1 MAGELEGGSK
11 ISRYEFEGLRLSWPL
26 GRFERW
32 PAGRL
37 VPAFTL
43 LLWAVPFF
51 SSSLPGQEQEASPAE
66 FSLTLTGD
74 SIITTPA
81 STHQKDPR
89 FMAVVDAIRRGD
101 AAFTNLELTFPGADT
116 YPAGLPRAGLI
127 ASDPAML
134 KELQWIGFNLF
145 GAANNHSLDYGI
157 QGLLDTIQVLK
168 QDGAV
173 YAGIGENLGQAR
185 APGYLSTEHGRVAL
199 VTCASTF
206 QADSPA
212 GQARPDMRG
221 RPGLNPL
228 RHDTRYRVDAT
239 TFEAL
244 RKMKNDLHLTGAQGE
259 SGAPQT
265 LEFSF
270 PASSIYPLS
279 VTFELSD
286 KPGVVTTPD
295 PRDLEALTH
304 SIRDA
309 RAFSDYVVVS
319 IHAHEGM
326 PGADPLEVPAQFLV
340 EFAHAAID
348 AGADALVASGPH
360 VLRGIETYKGKVI
373 FYSLGNFIFEN
384 WLVVPE
390 PTEYYER
397 FGLGLEALPSEAYEA
412 RSDHGRRDEPA
423 NSLYWQSVVAHVVF
437 RNGRPRSVTLTP
449 FTLGFG
455 RRAPDRGYPELADP
469 AAAAEILGR
478 LQKLSQPFGTAI
490 TIRNGVGSITIQ

>member
-1 MAGELEGGSK
+1 MTAEAGSYREAPGRGS
-11 ISRYEFEGLRLSWPL
+11 EGLRFPLSPEPL
-26 GRFERW
+26 AQWLEVRSLRTF
-32 PAGRL
+32 AL
-37 VPAFTL
+37 FLFAIS
-43 LLWAVPFF
+43 FF
-51 SSSLPGQEQEASPAE
+51 SSPVSGQDSSTSLGE
-66 FSLTLTGD
+66 FNLNLTGD

-81 STHQKDPR
+81 KVRQSDSR
-89 FMAVVDAIRRGD
+89 FMAIVEAIRRAD
-101 AAFTNLELTFPGADT
+101 AAFTNLELTFPGPNT
-116 YPAGLPRAGLI
+116 YPAGLPRAGVI

-134 KELQWIGFNLF
+134 KELQWIGFSLF

-157 QGLLDTIQVLK
+157 QGLLDTMQVLK
-168 QDGAV
+168 RDGAV

-185 APGYLSTEHGRVAL
+185 EPAYLSTPHGRVAL
-199 VTCASTF
+199 ITCASTF

-228 RHDTRYRVDAT
+228 RHDTRYRVDAA
-239 TFEAL
+239 TFAAL
-244 RKMKNDLHLTGAQGE
+244 RKMKSDLHLTGPAG
-259 SGAPQT
+259 SGSPET
-265 LEFSF
+265 LGFSF
-270 PASSIYPLS
+270 PASSIYPLT

-295 PRDLEALTH
+295 PRDLAALTH

-309 RAFSDYVVVS
+309 REFSDYVVVS

-340 EFAHAAID
+340 EFAHAAVD
-348 AGADALVASGPH
+348 AGADVFVASGPH
-360 VLRGIETYKGKVI
+360 VLRGIEIYKGKPI

-423 NSLYWQSVVAHVVF
+423 NPLYWQSVVAHVVF
-437 RNGRPRSVTLTP
+437 HDGHPEGITLTP

-455 RRAPDRGYPELADP
+455 KRAPDRGYPELADP

-478 LQKLSQPFGTAI
+478 LEKLSRPFGTSI
-490 TIRNGVGSITIQ
+490 TVRNGVASITIQ